1 MPAGASNEKLVE
13 VACAV
18 IERADGSFLLAQ
30 RPAGK
35 PYPGYWEFPGGKVEP
50 GESPARALARE
61 LDEELGLTVETAY
74 PWITRV
80 HAYTHATVD
89 LHFFRVVK
97 WRGEPHGRENQAF
110 VWQRTGATTVEP
122 MLPANAPILAALSL
136 PKTYAISNAVGYGLT
151 EFLARLDA
159 ALERGIR
166 LLQFREPTL
175 GDGAARDLFDEV
187 VRRAHA
193 NDARVL
199 VNSVHGFARSGLA
212 DGIHLRAVDL
222 AAARERPPA
231 QLCAA
236 SCHSAKELW
245 RAADLG
251 CDFAVLGP
259 IKSTPSHPGAQTLG
273 WPALADAVVDLP
285 MPVYALGGMQ
295 QADLPGAWKHGAHGI
310 AMMHG
315 AWR

>member
-1 MPAGASNEKLVE
+1 MPAGGDKEKLVE

-18 IERADGSFLLAQ
+18 IERQDGSFLLAQ

-35 PYPGYWEFPGGKVEP
+35 PYPGYWEFPGGKIEP
-50 GESPARALARE
+50 GESAATALTRE
-61 LDEELGLTVETAY
+61 LDEELGLTVDTAY

-80 HAYTHATVD
+80 HAYTHATVH

-110 VWQRTGATTVEP
+110 VWQRAGATTVGP

-136 PKTYAISNAVGYGLT
+136 PKTYAISNAAGFGLM

-159 ALERGIR
+159 ALERGQR
-166 LLQFREPTL
+166 LIQFREPGL
-175 GDGAARDLFDEV
+175 SASAARDLFDEV

-193 NDARVL
+193 KSARVL
-199 VNSVHGFARSGLA
+199 VNAVHGFARDGLA
-212 DGIHLRAVDL
+212 DGIHWRAADL
-222 AAARERPPA
+222 ARMPERPA
-231 QLCAA
+231 AGLCAA
-236 SCHSAKELW
+236 SCHGVNELW
-245 RAADLG
+245 RAVDLG

-259 IKSTPSHPGAQTLG
+259 IKPTPSHPGALPLG
-273 WPALADAVVDLP
+273 WPVLADAIVDLP
-285 MPVYALGGMQ
+285 MPVYALGGMTD
-295 QADLPGAWKHGAHGI
+295 ADLASAWKQGAHGV
-310 AMMHG
+310 AMMRA

>member
-1 MPAGASNEKLVE
+1 MPAGAGNEQLVE

-18 IERADGSFLLAQ
+18 IEREDGSFLLAQ

-50 GESPARALARE
+50 GESAARALARE
-61 LDEELGLTVETAY
+61 LDEELGLAVETAY

-80 HAYTHATVD
+80 HVYTHATVR
-89 LHFFRVVK
+89 LHFFRVMK

-110 VWQRTGATTVEP
+110 VWQRAGATTVEP
-122 MLPANAPILAALSL
+122 MLPANAPIFAALSL
-136 PKTYAISNAVGYGLT
+136 PKTYAISNAGQYGLM

-159 ALERGIR
+159 ALERGQR
-166 LLQFREPTL
+166 LIQFREPAL
-175 GDGAARDLFDEV
+175 SEGAARDLFDEV
-187 VRRAHA
+187 LRRAHA
-193 NDARVL
+193 KDARVL
-199 VNSVHGFARSGLA
+199 INSAHGFARDGLA

-222 AAARERPPA
+222 AAMRQRPA
-231 QLCAA
+231 AGLCAA
-236 SCHSAKELW
+236 SCHSANELW

-259 IKSTPSHPGAQTLG
+259 IKPTPSHPGAPTLG
-273 WPALADAVVDLP
+273 WPALADAVVELP

-295 QADLPGAWKHGAHGI
+295 EADLASAWKQGAHGV
-310 AMMHG
+310 AMMRA